1 MSNIVCVRIQTLR
14 LVYEVIIWGYTK
26 EVKSQC
32 QNIFPNIGESSVLK
46 KTIYRRNDW
55 ILDKFWRLN

>member
-1 MSNIVCVRIQTLR
+1 MSNIGCVRIQTLR
-14 LVYEVIIWGYTK
+14 LDYKVIIWGYTK
-26 EVKSQC
+26 EDKSQC

-46 KTIYRRNDW
+46 KTIYRSDW